1 MMTSWTKLSLAAL
14 GLVSALA
21 LTGCAHKCGDSCNC
35 AKTPA
40 SSALPPGVKASGEAT
55 VGDRSLCP
63 VSGEEFTITA
73 ASPKTVVDGKTYYFC
88 CPGCDKKFAANPAQ
102 YLKK

>member
-1 MMTSWTKLSLAAL
+1 MTTTWTKFSIAAI

-21 LTGCAHKCGDSCNC
+21 LTGCAHKCGASCNC

-40 SSALPPGVKASGEAT
+40 AATLPEGVKAPGEAT
-55 VGDRSLCP
+55 VGDRSICP

-88 CPGCDKKFAANPAQ
+88 CPGCDKKFAANPAAF
-102 YLKK
+102 LKK

>member
-1 MMTSWTKLSLAAL
+1 MITTWTKVSIAAL

-21 LTGCAHKCGDSCNC
+21 LTGCAHKCGASCNC
-35 AKTPA
+35 AKTA
-40 SSALPPGVKASGEAT
+40 AAAALPAGVKAPGEAT
-55 VGDRSLCP
+55 VGDKSICP

-73 ASPKTVVDGKTYYFC
+73 ASPKTVHESKTYYFC
-88 CPGCDKKFAANPAQ
+88 CPGCDKKFAANPAA

>member
-21 LTGCAHKCGDSCNC
+21 LTGCARNCGDSCNR

-40 SSALPPGVKASGEAT
+40 SSALPPGVKAPGEAT
-55 VGDRSLCP
+55 VGDKSLCP
-63 VSGEEFTITA
+63 VSGEEFTVTA
-73 ASPKTVVDGKTYYFC
+73 SSPKAFVDGKTYYFC